1 MLHKRKREDTEKS
14 ERQYKR
20 IHIAELIQ
28 EYEENEDN
36 NITFDAFNLSDT
48 EEESEDASII
58 NGNNVDAFENTNNND
73 ILNSE
78 QWAKIIENWIEMVDA
93 EN

>member
-48 EEESEDASII
+48 EEELEDTSII
-58 NGNNVDAFENTNNND
+58 NGNNIELLIPLKILIIMIFLIPNNG
-73 ILNSE
+73 L
-78 QWAKIIENWIEMVDA
+78 K
-93 EN
+93 